1 MTKAVRR
8 LAPIPLLLML
18 AYAAL
23 VAGTPRLSASQ
34 VYAGLFGPGADWLS
48 TLVTQFRL
56 PRLCAALVVG
66 IGLGAA
72 GALLQNLTRNRLA
85 SPDVLGINDGALL
98 ALALSLMLNPT
109 GLLGPWWCAV
119 AGALITAV
127 FTLLAAGGVGTR
139 GYRVLVVGLG
149 IASLLRAGFDIA
161 LATLPIFHA
170 TGLYAFSVGSLAG
183 RAWPVVTVAA
193 ALLGIL
199 LTACWVI
206 SRALAL
212 LCLHDD
218 SIRGLGVNLGQLRF
232 TVLMLAAALAG
243 VTVGVGGP
251 IGFVALAAPMLAQR
265 LSPDGG
271 IPVWC
276 SASIGAVLVTGAD
289 LLGRI
294 AAAPVE
300 VPVGVV
306 SGFLGGPFLLWLLVR
321 PKACGAG

>member
-1 MTKAVRR
+1 MTSAVQRF
-8 LAPIPLLLML
+8 APIALLLLL

-23 VAGTPRLSASQ
+23 IAGTPRLTAAQ
-34 VYAGLFGPGADWLS
+34 LCAGLFRQGPDWLS

-66 IGLGAA
+66 VGLGAA

-98 ALALSLMLNPT
+98 ALALSLILNPA
-109 GLLGPWWCAV
+109 GVLGPWWCAL
-119 AGALITAV
+119 AGALITAA

-149 IASLLRAGFDIA
+149 IASMLRAGFDIA

-170 TGLYAFSVGSLAG
+170 SGLYAFSVGSLAG
-183 RAWPVVTVAA
+183 RAWPVVTAAA

-199 LTACWVI
+199 LMACWFI

-218 SIRGLGVNLGQLRF
+218 SIRGLGVNLGRLRF

-243 VTVGVGGP
+243 VVTGVGGP
-251 IGFVALAAPMLAQR
+251 IGFVAL
-265 LSPDGG
+265 S
-271 IPVWC
+271 
-276 SASIGAVLVTGAD
+276 
-289 LLGRI
+289 
-294 AAAPVE
+294 
-300 VPVGVV
+300 
-306 SGFLGGPFLLWLLVR
+306 
-321 PKACGAG
+321 